1 MKGKNRTAARRGGKL
16 GRSCGMRHLRQRRYG
31 CRRAGALLLALA
43 MIPGGGGTSAEAWAA
58 PKAVSADETMYV
70 NLDWY
75 GQPEAVNVVKGCS
88 LNGLRSF
95 TDYGTYLNV
104 ENMSTMDAPEISGDQ
119 VKWNLSQDAGER
131 FYYKCAMD
139 PEQVELAW
147 NFDISYKLNG
157 VPANA
162 DELAGASGLV
172 EIHIEAE
179 PNARA
184 RLYDRNNM
192 LLAAAVPVDMSKCR
206 SVEAEG
212 AQTQSLGD
220 TTAVVFTALPG
231 EKGDYTVRIGTDSF
245 ETVGVI
251 LSMFPGTLE
260 DLEHIKDLKEAK
272 DTWQDAG
279 DELYDSLEQMALS
292 VEDMREGVEL
302 AQSGAAAAERA
313 RQKWS
318 GAKDS
323 ILAGND
329 QALASLSALSS
340 QMEKMVPHLETAKDA
355 AEVIHSSMN
364 DIVTTL
370 GEMQEPLR
378 KLHTRLRGIKSGAS
392 GVAEALPELEAD
404 METLLALDAKLQAN
418 EQVILTGL
426 SGLQG
431 TLADLE
437 MDYEEERE
445 DEKEEE
451 EKESSEKEDSK
462 KADSGKDSA
471 GTGGGGGSG
480 SGSAG
485 STGSSGGPSKDA
497 ETSGGSSSGEQ
508 TGDQEGSEGGAG
520 SSAAGD
526 SAAAEGSGSP
536 DGGAD
541 AGESGSPEGGAA
553 AESGGAAGGG
563 TAEEDSET
571 AGGSTSTGGSA
582 SAEEGE
588 TAGGS
593 VSEEESGPAGGSG
606 AAEGS
611 GTTGDSASAEGGET
625 TGGSASAEG
634 GGSTGDSAAAESGG
648 SGGDSAS
655 AEESSPTGDSASP
668 APQSGPLA
676 SVEKKSAPRVAAPAE
691 GSPYTLAEVAGLLGE
706 KTAALEEIAGRSR
719 SLARSMSNLM
729 DDTAD
734 AAEYSQDIVDSL
746 DYLIEDLTA
755 LNDSLDTY
763 YPDLQEA
770 LDDSARLVERTAEA
784 LSSGVSLMTIVQ
796 NTLKASSEDMDQAA
810 RDSLAA
816 GMQVLD
822 KSLGILDSTEA
833 MRRAGRVMKDTMDSQ
848 LDKFDTENRF
858 LFMDP
863 SAEKSSFTSE
873 KNPEPNTLQVVLRTE
888 EISQE
893 ENKDGMLDSELPE
906 KQESPLKR
914 MWNVLVKIWQ
924 AITDIFRER

>member
-1 MKGKNRTAARRGGKL
+1 MKEKNRTAARRGGKL

-508 TGDQEGSEGGAG
+508 TDGQEGPENGAG

-526 SAAAEGSGSP
+526 SAAAEG
-536 DGGAD
+536 
-541 AGESGSPEGGAA
+541 SGSPEGGAA

-571 AGGSTSTGGSA
+571 AGGSASTGGSA
-582 SAEEGE
+582 SPEEGE
-588 TAGGS
+588 AAGGS
-593 VSEEESGPAGGSG
+593 ASEEESGPAGGSG

-648 SGGDSAS
+648 STGDSAS

-734 AAEYSQDIVDSL
+734 AAEYSQDIVDNL

>member
-1 MKGKNRTAARRGGKL
+1 MKEKNRTAARRGGKL

-139 PEQVELAW
+139 PEQVELPW

-508 TGDQEGSEGGAG
+508 TDGQEGPENGAG

-526 SAAAEGSGSP
+526 SAAAEG
-536 DGGAD
+536 
-541 AGESGSPEGGAA
+541 SGSPEGGAA

-571 AGGSTSTGGSA
+571 TGDSA

-588 TAGGS
+588 AGEGS
-593 VSEEESGPAGGSG
+593 ASEEESGPAGGSASAGGSGAVEGSG
-606 AAEGS
+606 AAEDSGS
-611 GTTGDSASAEGGET
+611 
-625 TGGSASAEG
+625 TGGSASAEESG
-634 GGSTGDSAAAESGG
+634 PTGDSAAAESGG

-655 AEESSPTGDSASP
+655 TEESSPTGDSASP

-734 AAEYSQDIVDSL
+734 AAEYSQDIVDNL

>member
-1 MKGKNRTAARRGGKL
+1 MKEKNRTAARRGGKL

-43 MIPGGGGTSAEAWAA
+43 MIPGGGGSAEVWAA

-139 PEQVELAW
+139 PEQVELPW

-508 TGDQEGSEGGAG
+508 TDGQEGPENGAG

-526 SAAAEGSGSP
+526 SAAAEG
-536 DGGAD
+536 
-541 AGESGSPEGGAA
+541 SGSPEGGAA

-571 AGGSTSTGGSA
+571 MGDSASTGGSA

-588 TAGGS
+588 AVEGS
-593 VSEEESGPAGGSG
+593 ASEEESGPAGGSASG
-606 AAEGS
+606 GGSAAAEDSGS
-611 GTTGDSASAEGGET
+611 TGDSTSAEKGGP
-625 TGGSASAEG
+625 
-634 GGSTGDSAAAESGG
+634 TGDSAAAESGG
-648 SGGDSAS
+648 SGGDSISTEDSGPAGGSTS

-668 APQSGPLA
+668 APQSAPQA

-734 AAEYSQDIVDSL
+734 AAEYSQDIVDNL

-770 LDDSARLVERTAEA
+770 LDDSARLVERTTEA

-796 NTLKASSEDMDQAA
+796 NTLKTSSEDMDQAA

-833 MRRAGRVMKDTMDSQ
+833 MRRAGRVMKDTMDGQ